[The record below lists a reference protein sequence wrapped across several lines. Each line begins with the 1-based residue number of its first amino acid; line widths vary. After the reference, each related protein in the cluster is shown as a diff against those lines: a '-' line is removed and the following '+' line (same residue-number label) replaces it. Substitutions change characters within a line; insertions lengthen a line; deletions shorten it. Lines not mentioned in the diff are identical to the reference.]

1 MAASRST
8 HASLVQVGQSIPLV
22 VLDVES
28 FHTTNKVTIIL
39 TTDRKDVSISVCS
52 HGKMVSGNVHRSL
65 LIHREDTLS
74 VKDTTARPRGAIDL
88 EEPLSDL
95 D

>member
-1 MAASRST
+1 MAASSSA

-28 FHTTNKVTIIL
+28 LSTPDKVIIPF
-39 TTDRKDVSISVCS
+39 TTDRIDVFVTVSSY
-52 HGKMVSGNVHRSL
+52 GKMVSGNVHRSL

-74 VKDTTARPRGAIDL
+74 VEDTTAGPRGAIDL
-88 EEPLSDL
+88 EEPVSYL